1 MKISKILDLNGEVAP
16 HMKLIRLDNSKTRYF
31 ALALAICAV
40 VILTSFNTNSMQ
52 SIGLLISGFSC
63 CLWAYW
69 GWLDRAKEGYARFIM
84 ESFYFSMA
92 FWGFINWY

>member
-16 HMKLIRLDNSKTRYF
+16 HMKLIRLDNSKARYF

-40 VILTSFNTNSMQ
+40 VILTSFKTDSMQ
-52 SIGLLISGFSC
+52 SIGWLISGFSC